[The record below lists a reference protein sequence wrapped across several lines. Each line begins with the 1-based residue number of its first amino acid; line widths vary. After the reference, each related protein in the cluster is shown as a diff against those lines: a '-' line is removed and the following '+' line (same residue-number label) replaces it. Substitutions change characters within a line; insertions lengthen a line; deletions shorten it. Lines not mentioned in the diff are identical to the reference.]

1 MRTSKL
7 QKIKPDDE
15 KKKNTRAKLEYKFY
29 KIP

>member
-15 KKKNTRAKLEYKFY
+15 KKNIRTKLEYRFY